1 MNARLIAL
9 GMTLA
14 ATAAVGANQPVSIK
28 ASPAVS
34 FAPADLIIRTSVDPD
49 ADNRLMEVVA
59 ESGDFYRSSS
69 IQLEGDRAP
78 KTTQFYFKS
87 LPPGEYEISATVI
100 TSDGQRRAAARTQ
113 VKVIGNDGE

>member
-1 MNARLIAL
+1 MNARWIAL

-14 ATAAVGANQPVSIK
+14 ATAAATASQPLSIK

-49 ADNRLMEVVA
+49 ADNRSIEVVA
-59 ESGDFYRSSS
+59 ESPDFYRSSTM
-69 IQLEGDRAP
+69 QLEGDRAP

-87 LPPGEYEISATVI
+87 LPPGEYEISATVV
-100 TSDGQRRAAARTQ
+100 TADGGRRAVARTQ